1 MNALQLIRH
10 GQQFLAERKLDKAE
24 EVSRA
29 LMAERPD
36 LPPIRYFASEVA
48 LARGAFSTALE
59 HINEAVAQDSTAP
72 ALHLMKAQILLALRQ
87 GLEAQQCAARAAGLK
102 ASDPGLQ
109 FQVAMIYMH
118 ADNPKGAE
126 PYFLRAKELGAQNPH
141 FLFELAKN
149 RYYCGDTDAASDA
162 LDRFLKLAP
171 THGEG
176 LMLRAKLKTQTEANN
191 NIVSLESVLA
201 QNIVWQDEV
210 GAAYALAKENED
222 IGRHDDAFAAM
233 KRGADT
239 QRAHLQY
246 NIADETRNMADVVKT
261 FTHEAYSQI
270 PQGSVDAAPIF
281 VVGMPR
287 TGTTLA
293 ERILALNED
302 VTAGGEFNDFSNA
315 MRSVIN
321 AHIVA
326 HPDKGLSPLT
336 AALEADYGRMGEIYI
351 ERIQGMIG
359 KPKRFTDKLPFN
371 FLYCGLIGKA
381 LPNARIVH
389 LVRDPMD
396 TCFAVYKTLF
406 NHAYFFSYKLEE
418 IADYYIAYRALMA
431 HWHTI
436 MPDQILDVSYEAL
449 VSDPVTEGKRMAD
462 HCGLQWSDDMAA
474 VEKSDSA
481 STTASAAQ
489 VRERIYTSSVGNW
502 RNFERHLAPLRDKLV
517 AAGLIDG

>member
-48 LARGAFSTALE
+48 MARGDFSLALE
-59 HINEAVAQDSTAP
+59 HINEAIAKDNAAS
-72 ALHLMKAQILLALRQ
+72 ALYMMKAQILLAMRQ
-87 GLEAQQCAARAAGLK
+87 GVEAQQCAVKAAELKADDAGLLFHI
-102 ASDPGLQ
+102 ALV
-109 FQVAMIYMH
+109 FMH
-118 ADNPKGAE
+118 ADNPKGGE
-126 PYFLRAKELGAQNPH
+126 PYFLRAEQLGAKNPH

-149 RYYCGDTDAASDA
+149 RYYCGDMEAAADA
-162 LDRFLKLAP
+162 LERFLKLAP
-171 THGEG
+171 GHGEG
-176 LMLRAKLKTQTEANN
+176 LMLRSKLKTQNEASN
-191 NIVSLESVLA
+191 NIIDLKAALA
-201 QNIVWQDEV
+201 QNLSWQDEV

-222 IGRHDDAFAAM
+222 LGRHDDAFVAM

-246 NIADETRNMADVVKT
+246 NVADETRNMADIGRT
-261 FTHEAYSQI
+261 FTRETYDNVAAGNSE
-270 PQGSVDAAPIF
+270 AAPIF
-281 VVGMPR
+281 IVGMPR

-293 ERILALNED
+293 ERILARNED

-321 AHIVA
+321 AHIAA
-326 HPDKGLSPLT
+326 HPGQGLSPLT
-336 AALEADYGRMGEIYI
+336 AALEADYDRMGQLYI
-351 ERIQGMIG
+351 ERVQGMIG
-359 KPKRFTDKLPFN
+359 EPKRFTDKLPFN

-406 NHAYFFSYKLEE
+406 NQAYFFSYKLEE

-431 HWHTI
+431 HWHAV
-436 MPDQILDVSYEAL
+436 MPGQILDVSYEAL
-449 VSDPVTEGKRMAD
+449 VADPVAEGKRMAE
-462 HCGLQWSDDMAA
+462 HCGLLWSDDMAA
-474 VEKSDSA
+474 VEKSESA

-502 RNFERHLAPLRDKLV
+502 RNFEKHLAPLKDKLA

>member
-10 GQQFLAERKLDKAE
+10 GQQLLAERKLDKAE

-36 LPPIRYFASEVA
+36 LPPIRYFACEVA
-48 LARGAFSTALE
+48 MARGAFPTAME
-59 HINEAVAQDSTAP
+59 HINEAIAKDTEAP
-72 ALHLMKAQILLALRQ
+72 ALYLMKAQVALALRR
-87 GLEAQQCAARAAGLK
+87 GIEAQQCATKAAELK
-102 ASDPGLQ
+102 PEDPALL
-109 FQVAMIYMH
+109 FQAAMIFVR

-126 PYFLRAKELGAQNPH
+126 PHFLKARDLGAENPH

-149 RYYCGDTDAASDA
+149 RFYCGAMDEASEA
-162 LDRFLKLAP
+162 LERFLKIVP
-171 THGEG
+171 THGEA
-176 LMLRAKLKTQTEANN
+176 LMLRAKLKTQSEANN
-191 NIVSLESVLA
+191 NIVSLKSVLA
-201 QNIVWQDEV
+201 QNLNWQDEV

-222 IGRHDDAFAAM
+222 IGRYDDAFAAI
-233 KRGADT
+233 KRGAET

-246 NIADETRNMADVVKT
+246 RVEDETRNMLDIAKT
-261 FTHEAYSQI
+261 FTKEAYNQI
-270 PQGSVDAAPIF
+270 PEGHSPAMPIF

-293 ERILALNED
+293 ERILARHKD

-321 AHIVA
+321 AHIAA
-326 HPDKGLSPLT
+326 HPDRKLSPLT
-336 AALEADYGRMGEIYI
+336 AALEANYDRMGEIYSAS
-351 ERIQGMIG
+351 IQGMIG
-359 KPKRFTDKLPFN
+359 TPARFTDKLPFN

-389 LVRDPMD
+389 LLRDPMD

-406 NHAYFFSYKLEE
+406 NQAYFFSYTLEE

-431 HWHTI
+431 HWHKV
-436 MPDQILDVSYEAL
+436 MPGQILDVSYEAL
-449 VSDPVTEGKRMAD
+449 VADPVAEGKRMAE
-462 HCGLQWSDDMAA
+462 HCGLDWSDDMAS
-474 VEKSDSA
+474 VEKSESA

-489 VRERIYTSSVGNW
+489 IRERIYTSSVGNW
-502 RNFERHLAPLRDKLV
+502 RNFEKHLTPLRDKLA